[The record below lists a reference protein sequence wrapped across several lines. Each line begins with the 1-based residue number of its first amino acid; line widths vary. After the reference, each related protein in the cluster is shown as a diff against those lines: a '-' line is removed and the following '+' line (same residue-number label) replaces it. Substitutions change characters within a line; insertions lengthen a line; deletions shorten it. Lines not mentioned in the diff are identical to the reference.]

1 MRKKM
6 SKTHCTFVEKGMF
19 VSHRGASLCCIHPD
33 KQLIKPS
40 DFWSGETRKT
50 ALDNMKNDQK
60 VDGCDICYYR
70 ESNNNSSSRTL
81 YKSYQ
86 NLPTKSL
93 PTMLDL
99 DFSNFC
105 NLKCVMC
112 NSGRSSNWAKDEG
125 KDVSKIAKD
134 IIDNLYSV
142 SQDVQQI
149 TIQGGEP
156 SIMEEYEYY
165 FELLAKGDISKNID
179 LMVITNATNLNQKFY
194 KLLGQFKS
202 VRLSVSVDAF
212 GSANDYIRWPSK
224 FTQIEKNLTQMASLE
239 SSIKVELYFSLNILS
254 MFNFDQF
261 LNWAKKIET
270 IYKTKNKHF
279 GVIPA
284 KVDRPKHYS
293 PFIAPVKLKDKFIT
307 DVQNFLK
314 DQNLTGNSNFKTEM
328 IMLSKRIQKSPTDNT
343 HLKNLKQ
350 KISGLDKDRKVNIT
364 NYIPK
369 FFEYIN

>member
-40 DFWSGETRKT
+40 DFWSGQTRKT
-50 ALDNMKNDQK
+50 ALDHMKNDQK
-60 VDGCDICYYR
+60 VTGCDICYYR

-81 YKSYQ
+81 YKSYKS
-86 NLPTKSL
+86 LPTKSL

-134 IIDNLYSV
+134 IIDNLYTV
-142 SQDVQQI
+142 SKDVQQI

-165 FELLAKGDISKNID
+165 FELLAKGNISKNID

-224 FTQIEKNLTQMASLE
+224 FTQIEKNLKQMASLE

-270 IYKTKNKHF
+270 IYKAKNKHF

-293 PFIAPVKLKDKFIT
+293 PFIAPIKLKEKFIS

-314 DQNLTGNSNFKTEM
+314 DKNLTGNSNFKTEM
-328 IMLSKRIQKSPTDNT
+328 MMLSKRIQKSPTDIT
-343 HLKNLKQ
+343 HLTHLKQ
-350 KISGLDKDRKVNIT
+350 KISGLDKDRKVKIT
-364 NYIPK
+364 NFIPK
-369 FFEYIN
+369 FFEYMN